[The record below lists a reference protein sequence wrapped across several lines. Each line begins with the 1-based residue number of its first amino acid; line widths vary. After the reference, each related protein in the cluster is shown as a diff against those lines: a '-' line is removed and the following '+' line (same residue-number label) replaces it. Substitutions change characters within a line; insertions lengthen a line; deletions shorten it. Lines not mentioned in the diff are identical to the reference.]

1 MFLPIPGQDWGY
13 SDDPMLSID
22 AVPETFFDDEYGVPS
37 DPSDSEASGE
47 DSEDQDLGIMASQ
60 QNCSQGGL
68 LSCAI
73 SLDPLPYYK
82 ELEISFQFTCHNCVK
97 PLDVATV
104 RRKKFVRRPLETAI
118 VYPSSKDQSE
128 LLE

>member
-1 MFLPIPGQDWGY
+1 
-13 SDDPMLSID
+13 MLATD

-37 DPSDSEASGE
+37 EPSDSGESGA
-47 DSEDQDLGIMASQ
+47 DSDGQDLEMMGSQ
-60 QNCSQGGL
+60 TNYSQGGL

-82 ELEISFQFTCHNCVK
+82 ELEINFTFTCHNCVK

-104 RRKKFVRRPLETAI
+104 RRKKFVRRPLETAV
-118 VYPSSKDQSE
+118 VYPSSTSKDQSE